1 MSNSGLVENNLK
13 NINKSNTKKG
23 VLLVNLGTP
32 KSPEP
37 SDIRT
42 YLDEFLSDPRVI
54 DINGFARFLLLKLII
69 LPTRPKRVSKSYK
82 EIWLDNGSPLLVYS
96 KEVREKLQKKLG
108 DEYHVEL
115 AMRYGEPSLDK
126 ALEVFKSNKYD
137 YIKIIPLFPQYA
149 SASTASVIEKIMK
162 VVKNWQNIPSL
173 DIKSYF
179 YNDENYINANVE
191 IAKKY
196 LTEKYD
202 HILFSFHGIPERQIK
217 NGDEKNHCQFNSCC
231 ETINEKNQ
239 FCYRAQC
246 FQTAYQIA
254 DKLNLKKDD
263 FTICFQSRL
272 GRTPWIKP
280 YTDHIL
286 KEMADKGYKKLLVF
300 APSFV
305 SDCLETVFEISI
317 EYDLLFKSYGGE
329 KVQLIES
336 LNNHDVWVDALEKMV
351 LEKN

>member
-1 MSNSGLVENNLK
+1 MTNSGIAENNLK
-13 NINKSNTKKG
+13 NIKKNATKKG

-37 SDIRT
+37 KDIRV

-54 DINGFARFLLLKLII
+54 DINGFARYLLLKCII

-82 EIWLDNGSPLLVYS
+82 EIWTEKGSPLLHYS
-96 KEVREKLQKKLG
+96 VDVKNMLQERLG
-108 DEYHVEL
+108 EDYHVEL
-115 AMRYGEPSLDK
+115 AMRYGEPSLEK
-126 ALEVFKSNKYD
+126 ALNVFKGNKYD
-137 YIKIIPLFPQYA
+137 YVKVIPLFPQYA
-149 SASTASVIEKIMK
+149 SASTASVIEKIMSI
-162 VVKNWQNIPSL
+162 VKNWQTIPSL

-191 IAKKY
+191 VAKKY

-217 NGDEKNHCQFNSCC
+217 AGDNNNYCQFNSCC

-246 FQTAYQIA
+246 FQTAFSIA
-254 DKLNLKKDD
+254 EKLNIDKKDY
-263 FTICFQSRL
+263 TICFQSRL

-280 YTDHIL
+280 YTDHII

-305 SDCLETVFEISI
+305 SDCLETVFEVSV

-336 LNNHDVWVDALEKMV
+336 LNNHEVWIDALEKMV
-351 LEKN
+351 KG